1 LSIIQSLTW
10 PQKPRDV
17 LDVHTKKKKSARST
31 AKEPQDNSTRSA
43 KPAHK
48 RQKTREVIDDQAYAA
63 LEFLPDRIEMAL
75 PTPPLTRPPSP
86 KAVKKKKAKAD
97 KKAAKKLEREQQ
109 LASKKAAKKGKEKAK
124 KNRKAT
130 RTKERASMDGS
141 ESPDDSGSQGG
152 SNSDSDSDPNSNSSS
167 DSNPPSSDQEPAT
180 KTRKRKVVDVNNRD
194 FSKLSNHTPMSTKLL
209 RGSKKLVEADIF
221 FSNAFPSLTEST
233 TSGSIAW
240 KETIRANRDTY
251 RKGK

>member
-1 LSIIQSLTW
+1 LSIFQSLTW

-17 LDVHTKKKKSARST
+17 LDVHTKKKKPARST
-31 AKEPQDNSTRSA
+31 TKEPPQDNSTRSA

-63 LEFLPDRIEMAL
+63 LEFLPDRIETAVPL

-86 KAVKKKKAKAD
+86 KAIKKTKAKAD
-97 KKAAKKLEREQQ
+97 KKAVKKLEREQQ

-141 ESPDDSGSQGG
+141 ESPDDSGSQGD
-152 SNSDSDSDPNSNSSS
+152 SNSDSNSNSSS
-167 DSNPPSSDQEPAT
+167 NSNPPSSDQEPAM